1 MNLQEEVKQLEEQL
15 QENIKNKEWDV
26 PKEAPIPYFD
36 PELSYELTGYKPINK
51 TKGLDFNPE
60 WFIEVRKTYE
70 ATGKYCAYLP
80 GSKKFREFWTEQ
92 YRRCKYGY
100 TVNGYTVTG
109 FHYFFLNFYTLPL
122 VNQVKEAG
130 KGRPEGFPLFTTAQ
144 YIWFHYL
151 ALCCKLLK
159 NAVLMK
165 ARGVGFSEINAAMA
179 AAEFTT
185 VRESNTIIASYDANK
200 LQKTLSKVWRALAF
214 LDKNTQGGMSKNKQI
229 KNTDLQKTSGVFIM
243 DHGTKIPS
251 GWQSTVLGIVADDP
265 QKLRGDRAD
274 FLIYEES
281 GSWKGLDTAITQ
293 GEALI
298 EIGGVRFGVSV
309 IGGTGGDSGAAL
321 EGLRKVYYDP
331 QSQNALPFRHNY
343 TESGE
348 YVETGFFIPAF
359 QQLYDYLD
367 NRGWC
372 DPEITKPVLQER
384 RNVRLQNPKAYMEHC
399 AEYCW
404 TAEEAFAQEGENKFN
419 KVLIAEQLTRIRAL
433 KIGPRPKAG
442 RLMPVYKNDKCKFNE
457 IDSFKWI
464 PDKTSKLQ
472 ILEHPIWSDLYREQQ
487 NKEREEASQKGEKYE
502 EQSQIYDKMTDLYIA
517 GVDGVDIGASQ
528 TSSQTRDPSDFCIVI
543 KKRAFGLQQPVIVAM
558 YKDRPQD
565 VNTAYKIAM
574 CLCKYYNA
582 RINVEA
588 TRVGFLNWAKR
599 ENLLSY
605 FMRRPRAT
613 LADIRSGNTKSYG
626 TPATG
631 TIIEM
636 QTDLI
641 ATYIENYSHN
651 IWFEEIL
658 DELQKYNPDNKRKYD
673 IVAAFGMVELAD
685 QELSARV
692 PIKAEEE
699 VKVEFQDFGY
709 WRDSR
714 GYLHKGVIPKKES
727 NDIRYAEFRTDREAY
742 DPFTFETSDTRYHSL
757 FIQEGLYGTNTY
769 QGIRPSRI

>member
-1 MNLQEEVKQLEEQL
+1 
-15 QENIKNKEWDV
+15 
-26 PKEAPIPYFD
+26 
-36 PELSYELTGYKPINK
+36 
-51 TKGLDFNPE
+51 
-60 WFIEVRKTYE
+60 
-70 ATGKYCAYLP
+70 
-80 GSKKFREFWTEQ
+80 
-92 YRRCKYGY
+92 
-100 TVNGYTVTG
+100 
-109 FHYFFLNFYTLPL
+109 
-122 VNQVKEAG
+122 
-130 KGRPEGFPLFTTAQ
+130 
-144 YIWFHYL
+144 
-151 ALCCKLLK
+151 
-159 NAVLMK
+159 
-165 ARGVGFSEINAAMA
+165 MA

-464 PDKTSKLQ
+464 PDKTSKLR

-517 GVDGVDIGASQ
+517 GVDGVDIGAAQ

-582 RINVEA
+582 RTNVEA

-631 TIIEM
+631 AIIDM

-673 IVAAFGMVELAD
+673 IVASLGRSMPHYVA
-685 QELSARV
+685 
-692 PIKAEEE
+692 I
-699 VKVEFQDFGY
+699 
-709 WRDSR
+709 
-714 GYLHKGVIPKKES
+714 HKRK
-727 NDIRYAEFRTDREAY
+727 FRKIGED
-742 DPFTFETSDTRYHSL
+742 
-757 FIQEGLYGTNTY
+757 
-769 QGIRPSRI
+769 

>member
-1 MNLQEEVKQLEEQL
+1 MNLQEEVEQLEEQL
-15 QENIKNKEWDV
+15 QENMKNKEWDV

-51 TKGLDFNPE
+51 TKGLDFNPD
-60 WFIEVRKTYE
+60 WFIEARKTYE

-517 GVDGVDIGASQ
+517 GVDGVDIGAAQ

-651 IWFEEIL
+651 TWFEEIL

-673 IVAAFGMVELAD
+673 IVASLGRSMPHYVA
-685 QELSARV
+685 
-692 PIKAEEE
+692 I
-699 VKVEFQDFGY
+699 
-709 WRDSR
+709 
-714 GYLHKGVIPKKES
+714 HKRK
-727 NDIRYAEFRTDREAY
+727 FRKIGE
-742 DPFTFETSDTRYHSL
+742 H
-757 FIQEGLYGTNTY
+757 
-769 QGIRPSRI
+769 

>member
-1 MNLQEEVKQLEEQL
+1 MNLQEEVEQLEEQL
-15 QENIKNKEWDV
+15 QENMKNKEWDV

-51 TKGLDFNPE
+51 TKGLDFNPD
-60 WFIEVRKTYE
+60 WFIEARKTYE

-517 GVDGVDIGASQ
+517 GVDGVDIGAAQ

-631 TIIEM
+631 VIIDM

-673 IVAAFGMVELAD
+673 IVASLGRSMPHYVA
-685 QELSARV
+685 
-692 PIKAEEE
+692 I
-699 VKVEFQDFGY
+699 
-709 WRDSR
+709 
-714 GYLHKGVIPKKES
+714 HKRK
-727 NDIRYAEFRTDREAY
+727 FRKIGE
-742 DPFTFETSDTRYHSL
+742 H
-757 FIQEGLYGTNTY
+757 
-769 QGIRPSRI
+769 

>member
-26 PKEAPIPYFD
+26 PKEAPISYFD

-464 PDKTSKLQ
+464 PDKTSKLR

-517 GVDGVDIGASQ
+517 GVDGVDIGAAQ

-631 TIIEM
+631 VIIDM

-673 IVAAFGMVELAD
+673 IVASLGRSMPHYV
-685 QELSARV
+685 V
-692 PIKAEEE
+692 I
-699 VKVEFQDFGY
+699 
-709 WRDSR
+709 
-714 GYLHKGVIPKKES
+714 HKRK
-727 NDIRYAEFRTDREAY
+727 FRKIGED
-742 DPFTFETSDTRYHSL
+742 
-757 FIQEGLYGTNTY
+757 
-769 QGIRPSRI
+769 

>member
-1 MNLQEEVKQLEEQL
+1 M
-15 QENIKNKEWDV
+15 
-26 PKEAPIPYFD
+26 
-36 PELSYELTGYKPINK
+36 
-51 TKGLDFNPE
+51 
-60 WFIEVRKTYE
+60 
-70 ATGKYCAYLP
+70 
-80 GSKKFREFWTEQ
+80 
-92 YRRCKYGY
+92 
-100 TVNGYTVTG
+100 
-109 FHYFFLNFYTLPL
+109 
-122 VNQVKEAG
+122 
-130 KGRPEGFPLFTTAQ
+130 
-144 YIWFHYL
+144 
-151 ALCCKLLK
+151 
-159 NAVLMK
+159 
-165 ARGVGFSEINAAMA
+165 
-179 AAEFTT
+179 
-185 VRESNTIIASYDANK
+185 
-200 LQKTLSKVWRALAF
+200 
-214 LDKNTQGGMSKNKQI
+214 
-229 KNTDLQKTSGVFIM
+229 
-243 DHGTKIPS
+243 
-251 GWQSTVLGIVADDP
+251 
-265 QKLRGDRAD
+265 
-274 FLIYEES
+274 
-281 GSWKGLDTAITQ
+281 
-293 GEALI
+293 
-298 EIGGVRFGVSV
+298 
-309 IGGTGGDSGAAL
+309 
-321 EGLRKVYYDP
+321 
-331 QSQNALPFRHNY
+331 
-343 TESGE
+343 E
-348 YVETGFFIPAF
+348 Y
-359 QQLYDYLD
+359 
-367 NRGWC
+367 
-372 DPEITKPVLQER
+372 
-384 RNVRLQNPKAYMEHC
+384 C

-433 KIGPRPKAG
+433 KVGPRPKAG
-442 RLMPVYKNDKCKFNE
+442 RLMPVYRNDKCKFNE

-464 PDKTSKLQ
+464 PDKTSKLR

-517 GVDGVDIGASQ
+517 GVDGVDIGAAQ

-631 TIIEM
+631 AIIEM

-641 ATYIENYSHN
+641 ATYIEDYSHN

-699 VKVEFQDFGY
+699 GKVEFQDFGY

-714 GYLHKGVIPKKES
+714 GYLHRGVIPKKEP

>member
-1 MNLQEEVKQLEEQL
+1 MNLQEEVEQLEEQL
-15 QENIKNKEWDV
+15 QENMKNKEWDV

-60 WFIEVRKTYE
+60 WFIEARKTYE

-517 GVDGVDIGASQ
+517 GVDGVDIGAAQ

-543 KKRAFGLQQPVIVAM
+543 KKRAFGLQQPIIVAM

-673 IVAAFGMVELAD
+673 IVASLGRSMPHYVA
-685 QELSARV
+685 
-692 PIKAEEE
+692 I
-699 VKVEFQDFGY
+699 
-709 WRDSR
+709 
-714 GYLHKGVIPKKES
+714 HKRK
-727 NDIRYAEFRTDREAY
+727 FRKIGE
-742 DPFTFETSDTRYHSL
+742 H
-757 FIQEGLYGTNTY
+757 
-769 QGIRPSRI
+769 

>member
-1 MNLQEEVKQLEEQL
+1 MNLQEEVEQLEEQL
-15 QENIKNKEWDV
+15 QENMKNKEWDV

-517 GVDGVDIGASQ
+517 GVDGVDIGAAQ

-673 IVAAFGMVELAD
+673 IVASLGRSMPHYVA
-685 QELSARV
+685 
-692 PIKAEEE
+692 I
-699 VKVEFQDFGY
+699 
-709 WRDSR
+709 
-714 GYLHKGVIPKKES
+714 HKRK
-727 NDIRYAEFRTDREAY
+727 FRKIGK
-742 DPFTFETSDTRYHSL
+742 H
-757 FIQEGLYGTNTY
+757 
-769 QGIRPSRI
+769 